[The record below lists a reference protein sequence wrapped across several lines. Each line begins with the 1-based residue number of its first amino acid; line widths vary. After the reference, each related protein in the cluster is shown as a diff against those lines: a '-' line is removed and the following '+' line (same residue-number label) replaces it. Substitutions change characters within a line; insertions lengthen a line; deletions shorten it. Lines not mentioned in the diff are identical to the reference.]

1 MLLSDDNP
9 LRATGAKM
17 KAARPTQRHFLA
29 EQACKVCGFSPCC
42 RRVSCCCHLPDG
54 PVVSLAVHRHSRLI
68 CKKGRV
74 GWVCVFVYIY
84 KEMCI
89 QKRYSCFVII
99 IKPHL
104 RPL

>member
-1 MLLSDDNP
+1 
-9 LRATGAKM
+9 M
-17 KAARPTQRHFLA
+17 KAARPTHGHFLA
-29 EQACKVCGFSPCC
+29 DQACKVFDL
-42 RRVSCCCHLPDG
+42 VST
-54 PVVSLAVHRHSRLI
+54 VVDLLLLLRVHRHSRLI
-68 CKKGRV
+68 CKTGRV

-84 KEMCI
+84 KEISI